1 MAEFSV
7 QYLFLQNWHSQGD
20 HQCSEAKKKSAI
32 AYFAAKWNELF
43 NTEMVISFLWD
54 VRHNPFLEC
63 IEATMDDVAEHCK
76 QSGKFVWLCQAG
88 PSRGP
93 GNHYRAALSQP
104 MGVWKGGQW
113 GLWGTCPPPQKKIRK
128 IFFRQ
133 LSGKIRA
140 FSGKYH
146 KYPTK
151 GLGERRKA
159 ENDFMHISGP
169 KEAIWNTLFSIFE
182 WWWDPLNAMGP
193 GKTFPLSSLLG
204 GPGVRWSP
212 CTIAPSL

>member
-1 MAEFSV
+1 M
-7 QYLFLQNWHSQGD
+7 
-20 HQCSEAKKKSAI
+20 
-32 AYFAAKWNELF
+32 
-43 NTEMVISFLWD
+43 
-54 VRHNPFLEC
+54 
-63 IEATMDDVAEHCK
+63 
-76 QSGKFVWLCQAG
+76 
-88 PSRGP
+88 
-93 GNHYRAALSQP
+93 
-104 MGVWKGGQW
+104 KGGSV
-113 GLWGTCPPPQKKIRK
+113 GAVGHVPPPQKKIRK

-182 WWWDPLNAMGP
+182 
-193 GKTFPLSSLLG
+193 
-204 GPGVRWSP
+204 
-212 CTIAPSL
+212 